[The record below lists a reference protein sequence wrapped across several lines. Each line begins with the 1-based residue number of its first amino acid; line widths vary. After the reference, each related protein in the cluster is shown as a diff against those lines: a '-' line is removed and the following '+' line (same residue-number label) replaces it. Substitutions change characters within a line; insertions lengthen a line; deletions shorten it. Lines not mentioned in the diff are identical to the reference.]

1 MRVSCLQGR
10 LVEKIKKFQVRCQ
23 IMMAAKLKSD
33 EVTMVQ
39 MREIFEI
46 EVDVRRNDGRFEV
59 RIS

>member
-1 MRVSCLQGR
+1 
-10 LVEKIKKFQVRCQ
+10 
-23 IMMAAKLKSD
+23 MMAAKLKSD